1 MANTRIN
8 RAVFLDRD
16 GVIVKEV
23 GYLSSVDQ
31 LKIIPGVPRAIKEL
45 RHAGF
50 KVVVVTNQ
58 SGVARGYFSLSR
70 LKAIHRALKAGLAD
84 AGAKWDGLYY
94 SPHAADSGHVMR
106 KPNIGM
112 LKSAQRRFS
121 LDLKSSYFVGDTT
134 TDIMTAR
141 NAGCQ
146 AILVRTGKAGRDGKF
161 PKAKPDA
168 IVASLASA
176 ARWIMRQE
184 REIIKSQSS

>member
-1 MANTRIN
+1 
-8 RAVFLDRD
+8 
-16 GVIVKEV
+16 
-23 GYLSSVDQ
+23 
-31 LKIIPGVPRAIKEL
+31 
-45 RHAGF
+45 
-50 KVVVVTNQ
+50 
-58 SGVARGYFSLSR
+58 
-70 LKAIHRALKAGLAD
+70 
-84 AGAKWDGLYY
+84 
-94 SPHAADSGHVMR
+94 MR